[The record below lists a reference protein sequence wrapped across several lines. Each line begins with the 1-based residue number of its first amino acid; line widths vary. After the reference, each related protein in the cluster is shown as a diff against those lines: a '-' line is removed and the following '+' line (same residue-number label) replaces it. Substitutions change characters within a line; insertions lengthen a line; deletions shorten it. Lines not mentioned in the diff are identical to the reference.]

1 MERIIW
7 SLITNHADLRTL
19 YGEPLGL
26 AVDKE
31 KSELDEYSQKF
42 LAVSPFA
49 ILSTANSIGI
59 QDCSPHGDYSG
70 FIQGHL

>member
-1 MERIIW
+1 MKH
-7 SLITNHADLRTL
+7 SLITNHAELRTL

-31 KSELDEYSQKF
+31 KSELDEYSQNF

-49 ILSTANSIGI
+49 ILSAANSIGIGI
-59 QDCSPHGDYSG
+59 QDCSPRDDYSG